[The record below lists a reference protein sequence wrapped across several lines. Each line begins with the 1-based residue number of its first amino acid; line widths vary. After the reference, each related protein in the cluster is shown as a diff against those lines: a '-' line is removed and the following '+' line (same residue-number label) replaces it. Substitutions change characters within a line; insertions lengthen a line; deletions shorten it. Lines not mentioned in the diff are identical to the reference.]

1 MTNNEMKWMCKS
13 MTWFERIKACQTP
26 EEMAEMLDDEKE
38 TIFCPSC
45 GCCPAGGDYE
55 QTLCHDCITDWLRR
69 EA

>member
-1 MTNNEMKWMCKS
+1 MTNNEMKEMCKS

-38 TIFCPSC
+38 TSFCPFGS
-45 GCCPAGGDYE
+45 CPAGGDYE